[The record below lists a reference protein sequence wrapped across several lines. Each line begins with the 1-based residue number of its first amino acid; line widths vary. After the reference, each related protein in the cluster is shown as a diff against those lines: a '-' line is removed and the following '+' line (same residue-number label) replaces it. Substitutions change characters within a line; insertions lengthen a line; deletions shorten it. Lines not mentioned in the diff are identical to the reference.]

1 MELEKTKCY
10 SFGEVALLDNDT
22 LEITELPIGLWTED
36 FAAHCKKW
44 LGGKD
49 PDDTKKEYPQ
59 LIDSFEDYSS
69 DSRIKFIVKLT
80 PSQMKTA
87 RSQGYHHYLG
97 LVKAMTYTNTMVLFD
112 EFNKL
117 QVYKSPIDIM
127 KNHFKVRKEFYVKRH
142 KFLIGKWEA
151 ETAFITNK
159 VFCLIVI
166 SFLKSL

>member
-49 PDDTKKEYPQ
+49 PDDPKKEYPQ

-97 LVKAMTYTNTMVLFD
+97 LVKAMTYTNTMA
-112 EFNKL
+112 
-117 QVYKSPIDIM
+117 SGM
-127 KNHFKVRKEFYVKRH
+127 TKNVTTKKNIIIFM
-142 KFLIGKWEA
+142 KFLEYLVTLACRI
-151 ETAFITNK
+151 
-159 VFCLIVI
+159 IVGYT
-166 SFLKSL
+166 